1 MQPLIEI
8 SDFSLAFKVY
18 GGLRQVLHQV
28 TLQIHP
34 GERVALIGESGSGK
48 SVTSK
53 MLMGTLNRS
62 QIVVNGGDIKV
73 GGESLLTMAEGKR
86 EALKGSV
93 MSMIQQDPQTSFNPV
108 FKISTHLNDIMKFV
122 EKTSG
127 VKYSRAA
134 RKAHILSVLEKVK
147 LADTERVYNAYPWQL
162 SGGMRQ
168 RVLIAMALLHPTKL
182 LIADEP
188 GTALDVTTQ
197 DEIIKLINQ
206 LVRDEQLALLMIT
219 HNLGVVRKTA
229 DRVYVM
235 QHGRIV
241 EHGDV
246 NAIFQAAKHAY
257 TQRLFDSVP
266 RLYTPGVNASYERLN
281 ASASPAS
288 APLVRFVETCKTFA
302 GKKDWLGRS
311 SDSVKAV
318 KPINLT
324 INHGDTFGLA
334 GESGSGKTTLAR
346 MLMGILPCSD
356 GNIMIESKP
365 IATWRASQ
373 ANRHS
378 IQMVHQNPAAS
389 LNPRRTIAQTLAVPL
404 KFISAK
410 SDVRSE
416 IARLLALVELPL
428 EYADM
433 YPSSLSGGQKQRVAI
448 ARALA
453 ANPKIMVLDEPTSA
467 LDVSVQKSV
476 IELLQKLQRELG
488 LTYLFISHDL
498 SLMRQFC
505 NRVAVMYR
513 GELLEVGTTHTLFEC
528 PSHNYTRA
536 LIRAIP
542 VVSDEEERHKPY
554 VSDADVKAVLAS
566 A

>member
-1 MQPLIEI
+1 MTSLVEI
-8 SDFSLAFKVY
+8 RDLSLAFKVY
-18 GGLRQVLHQV
+18 GGSRQVLHNVSLSIQ
-28 TLQIHP
+28 P

-53 MLMGTLNRS
+53 MLIGTLNMDHV
-62 QIVVNGGDIKV
+62 QILNGDILIEGRSIKSMSEAER
-73 GGESLLTMAEGKR
+73 ES
-86 EALKGSV
+86 LKGSV

-108 FKISTHLNDIMKFV
+108 FRVRDHLSDIMKFV
-122 EKTSG
+122 ERTTGKPLA
-127 VKYSRAA
+127 KAE
-134 RKAHILSVLEKVK
+134 RKAHIIEVLRKVK
-147 LADTERVYNAYPWQL
+147 LNDPERVYNAYPWQL

-206 LVRDEQLALLMIT
+206 LVEDEQLALLMIT

-241 EHGDV
+241 EHGSLD
-246 NAIFQAAKHAY
+246 AIFRHARHSY

-266 RLYTPGVNASYERLN
+266 KLYDPEMGKVTRLRDEKVM
-281 ASASPAS
+281 
-288 APLVRFVETCKTFA
+288 VKVVEVSKTFVT
-302 GKKDWLGRS
+302 KKDWRQRPIE
-311 SDSVKAV
+311 SVQAV
-318 KPINLT
+318 KPLSLSI
-324 INHGDTFGLA
+324 HQGDTFGLA

-346 MLMGILPCSD
+346 MIMGIIDNTD
-356 GNIMIESKP
+356 GNILLESMPLKS
-365 IATWRASQ
+365 WRAKVK
-373 ANRHS
+373 NRHS
-378 IQMVHQNPAAS
+378 IQMVHQNPAGS
-389 LNPRRTIAQTLAVPL
+389 LNPRRTIAQTLAIPL
-404 KFISAK
+404 KFIGG
-410 SDVRSE
+410 E
-416 IARLLALVELPL
+416 NGIASQKELDQEVERLLALVELPA
-428 EYADM
+428 EYAQM

-453 ANPKIMVLDEPTSA
+453 AKPKILVLDEPTSA

-498 SLMRQFC
+498 SLMRNFC

-513 GELLEVGTTHTLFEC
+513 GELLEVGPTEQVFVN
-528 PSHNYTRA
+528 PKHNYTRA

-542 VVSDEEERHKPY
+542 VLSDDEEQHKPY
-554 VSDADVKAVLAS
+554 LSDDDAATILQS

>member
-18 GGLRQVLHQV
+18 GGQRQVLHRIS
-28 TLQIHP
+28 LHIHP

-53 MLMGTLNRS
+53 MLMGTLNS
-62 QIVVNGGDIKV
+62 QQIVINSGDIKV
-73 GGESLLTMAEGKR
+73 DGESLLSMEHSKR
-86 EALKGSV
+86 ESLKGSV

-108 FKISTHLNDIMKFV
+108 FRIRTHLNDIMKFV

-127 VKYSRAA
+127 VKYTRAE
-134 RKAHILSVLEKVK
+134 RKAHILAVLDKVK
-147 LADTERVYNAYPWQL
+147 LTDTERVYNAYPWQL

-206 LVRDEQLALLMIT
+206 LVEDEQLALLMIT

-241 EHGDV
+241 EHGSV
-246 NAIFQAAKHAY
+246 ANIFDRAKHSY

-266 RLYTPGVNASYERLN
+266 RLYAPNQEPKPPS
-281 ASASPAS
+281 SK
-288 APLVRFVETCKTFA
+288 APLVRFVETCKTFH
-302 GKKDWLGRS
+302 GKKDWRGRVTS
-311 SDSVKAV
+311 QVKAV
-318 KPINLT
+318 KPLNLSINQ
-324 INHGDTFGLA
+324 GDTFGLA

-346 MLMGILPCSD
+346 MLMGIIDCTD
-356 GNIMIESKP
+356 GNIMIEAKP
-365 IATWRASQ
+365 LATWRANQ

-389 LNPRRTIAQTLAVPL
+389 LNPRRTIAQTLSVPL
-404 KFISAK
+404 KYIGK
-410 SDVRSE
+410 SQDIDGE
-416 IARLLALVELPL
+416 IRRLLELVELPQ
-428 EYADM
+428 EYAEM

-453 ANPKIMVLDEPTSA
+453 ANPKILVLDEPTSA

-476 IELLQKLQRELG
+476 IELLERLQSDLG

-513 GELLEVGTTHTLFEC
+513 GELLEVGDTQTLFDM
-528 PSHNYTRA
+528 PNHNYTRA

-542 VVSDEEERHKPY
+542 VISEEEERHKPY
-554 VSDADVKAVLAS
+554 VSDADAKAALAS

>member
-1 MQPLIEI
+1 MNLIEI
-8 SDFSLAFKVY
+8 NNLNLAFKVY
-18 GGLRQVLHQV
+18 GGTRKVLHNV
-28 TLQIHP
+28 SINIKP

-53 MLMGTLNRS
+53 FLIGTLNDNQVIIES
-62 QIVVNGGDIKV
+62 GELKVNGKDALSMSSM
-73 GGESLLTMAEGKR
+73 ER

-108 FKISTHLNDIMKFV
+108 FRVGTHLDDIMKAGD
-122 EKTSG
+122 KLMKIS
-127 VKYSRAA
+127 SNAA
-134 RKAHILSVLEKVK
+134 TRKAHILDVLRKVK
-147 LADTERVYNAYPWQL
+147 LLDPERVYNAYPWQL

-206 LVRDEQLALLMIT
+206 LVIDEELALLMVT

-241 EHGDV
+241 EHGMV
-246 NAIFQAAKHAY
+246 KEIFANPQHPY
-257 TQRLFDSVP
+257 TIRLFNAVP
-266 RLYTPGVNASYERLN
+266 KLYVSSESARANNDDAVLVN
-281 ASASPAS
+281 
-288 APLVRFVETCKTFA
+288 LVDVEKRFVTKKNWK
-302 GKKDWLGRS
+302 GKVIDE
-311 SDSVKAV
+311 VAAV
-318 KPINLT
+318 KPLSLEINK
-324 INHGDTFGLA
+324 GDTFGIA

-346 MLMGILPCSD
+346 MIMGIIESTS
-356 GNIMIESKP
+356 GSIMIENRHLE
-365 IATWRASQ
+365 IWRQ
-373 ANRHS
+373 KRENRHS

-389 LNPRRTIAQTLAVPL
+389 LNPRRTIGQTLEVPL
-404 KFISAK
+404 KFIAQ
-410 SDVRSE
+410 SE
-416 IARLLALVELPL
+416 KRKQEVERLLTLVELPL

-453 ANPKIMVLDEPTSA
+453 ANPKILVLDEPTSA
-467 LDVSVQKSV
+467 LDVSVQKS
-476 IELLQKLQRELG
+476 IISLLEKLQTQLG
-488 LTYLFISHDL
+488 LTYIFISHDL
-498 SLMRQFC
+498 SLMRNFC
-505 NRVAVMYR
+505 NRVAIMFR
-513 GELLEVGTTHTLFEC
+513 GQLIESGDTKQIFEQ
-528 PSHNYTRA
+528 STQLYTRA

-542 VVSDEEERHKPY
+542 VVSDDEEQHKPEI
-554 VSDADVKAVLAS
+554 SDEDAMRVLQQG
-566 A
+566 

>member
-1 MQPLIEI
+1 MQPLVEI
-8 SDFSLAFKVY
+8 TDFSLAFKVY
-18 GGLRQVLHQV
+18 GGTRQVLHNISLHIQ
-28 TLQIHP
+28 P

-53 MLMGTLNRS
+53 MLMGTLNPQQIIVRS
-62 QIVVNGGDIKV
+62 GDNKV
-73 GGESLLTMAEGKR
+73 AGESILTMKEAQREG
-86 EALKGSV
+86 LKGSL

-108 FKISTHLNDIMKFV
+108 FKISSHLCDIMRFV
-122 EKTSG
+122 ERISG
-127 VKYSRAA
+127 QRLSKAQ

-147 LADTERVYNAYPWQL
+147 LPDVERVYNAYPWQL

-197 DEIIKLINQ
+197 DEIIKLINH
-206 LVRDEQLALLMIT
+206 LVQDEQLALLMIT

-241 EHGDV
+241 EHGSLQ
-246 NAIFQAAKHAY
+246 AIFREAQHSY
-257 TQRLFDSVP
+257 TQRLFASVP
-266 RLYTPGVNASYERLN
+266 KLYSGEVQHVKAEQGEKPQ
-281 ASASPAS
+281 
-288 APLVRFVETCKTFA
+288 PLVHLVALSKTFVT
-302 GKKDWLGRS
+302 KTDWRQRPLAT
-311 SDSVKAV
+311 VQAV
-318 KPINLT
+318 KPLSFVINR
-324 INHGDTFGLA
+324 GDTFGLA

-346 MLMGILPCSD
+346 MVMGLIESTD

-365 IATWRASQ
+365 LATWRKSSD
-373 ANRHS
+373 NRHS

-389 LNPRRTIAQTLAVPL
+389 LNPRRTIAQTLAIPL
-404 KFISAK
+404 KYIGHSHDIDAE
-410 SDVRSE
+410 VQ
-416 IARLLALVELPL
+416 RLLALVELPA
-428 EYADM
+428 EYAQM

-453 ANPKIMVLDEPTSA
+453 AKPKIMVLDEPTSA

-476 IELLQKLQRELG
+476 IELLQKLQRDLG

-498 SLMRQFC
+498 SLMRNFC
-505 NRVAVMYR
+505 NRVAVMSR
-513 GELLEVGTTHTLFEC
+513 GELLEVGETQQLFNE
-528 PSHNYTRA
+528 PKHNYTRA

-542 VVSDEEERHKPY
+542 VLSDEEEQHKPY
-554 VSDADVKAVLAS
+554 LSDADAHAVLQS